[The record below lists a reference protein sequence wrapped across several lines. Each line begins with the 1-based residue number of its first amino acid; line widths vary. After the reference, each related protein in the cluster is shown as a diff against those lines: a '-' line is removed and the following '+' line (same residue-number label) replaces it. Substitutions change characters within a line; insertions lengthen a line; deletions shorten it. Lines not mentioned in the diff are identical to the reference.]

1 MKKEM
6 NILDRIATDKRL
18 EVEEQKEM
26 VPVEALQLLPHFK
39 RKCISLAKRLRTSP
53 PGIIAEF
60 KRRSPSL
67 PDLNPDADVAEITSE
82 YEKAG
87 AAGISVLTDELYF
100 GGTADDLMLARETVN
115 IPLLRKDFI
124 IDEYQIIEAKAFG
137 ADVILLIAAL
147 LKPEEIRKFSVLARE
162 LGLEVLLEV
171 HNQEEL
177 ERSIMPSIDMIGV
190 NNRNLKTFEMDL
202 NISKNLAEE
211 IPSEFVKVSES
222 GISETSS
229 ILELQKSGFQG
240 FLIGGNFM
248 KTKDPGNS
256 AQKFMQELKSGR

>member
-1 MKKEM
+1 M
-6 NILDRIATDKRL
+6 NILEKIAADKRI
-18 EVEEQKEM
+18 EVEERKEII
-26 VPVEALQLLPHFK
+26 PVAALELLPHFH
-39 RKCISLAKRLRTSP
+39 RKCLPMSDSIRNSST
-53 PGIIAEF
+53 GIITEF
-60 KRRSPSL
+60 KRRSPSHPEINL
-67 PDLNPDADVAEITSE
+67 SADVEKITAG

-87 AAGISVLTDELYF
+87 ASGISVLTDEIYF
-100 GGTADDLMLARETVN
+100 GGTLDDLLLAREVVK

-124 IDEYQIIEAKAFG
+124 IDEYQIFEAKALG

-147 LKPEEIRKFSVLARE
+147 LTRKQIEDFSKRAKS

-177 ERSIMPSIDMIGV
+177 EKSLMPSLDLIGV
-190 NNRNLKTFEMDL
+190 NNRNLKTFEVDL
-202 NISKNLAEE
+202 NTSKNLAGK
-211 IPSEFVKVSES
+211 IPSDFIKISES

-248 KTKDPGNS
+248 KTEDPGHN
-256 AQKFMQELKSGR
+256 AADFIEQLKKS